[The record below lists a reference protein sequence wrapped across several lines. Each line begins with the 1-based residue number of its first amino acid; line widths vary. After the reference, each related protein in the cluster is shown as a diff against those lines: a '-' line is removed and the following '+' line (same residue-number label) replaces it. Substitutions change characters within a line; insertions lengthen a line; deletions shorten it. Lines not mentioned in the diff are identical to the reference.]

1 MKLTKGILVMLMLAL
16 PVALQAQKKQETVKH
31 KIVIQ
36 FNDADSVSQVRS
48 VMQVENIRK
57 VWADAEIEVVCL
69 GAGLDLLTSKSCKVS
84 KQIEEWTSKGI
95 AFMACN
101 NSMNIRNI
109 KKDDLLA
116 QAVVIPSAVIEL
128 ATRQESGWSYFKG
141 GK

>member
-1 MKLTKGILVMLMLAL
+1 MKTKNLLFIIIMLCSPALV
-16 PVALQAQKKQETVKH
+16 QAQKKSDATKH

-69 GAGLDLLTSKSCKVS
+69 GGGLDLLTNKSCKVRTS
-84 KQIEEWTSKGI
+84 IEKWSSQGI
-95 AFMACN
+95 TFAACN
-101 NSMNIRNI
+101 NSMILRNI
-109 KKDDLLA
+109 KKEDLLA

-128 ATRQESGWSYFKG
+128 AAKQEAGWSYFRG